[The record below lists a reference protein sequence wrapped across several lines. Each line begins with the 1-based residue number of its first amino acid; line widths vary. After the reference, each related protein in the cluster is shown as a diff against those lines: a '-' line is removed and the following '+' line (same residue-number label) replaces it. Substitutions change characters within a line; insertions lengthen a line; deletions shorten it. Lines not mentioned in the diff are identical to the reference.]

1 MLHVGFTG
9 GGNITETHIRAAL
22 ALADVKVAAICGVN
36 LNKVTALAQQYG
48 GSTYDEIEQF
58 LAHKP
63 MNMVMI
69 GSPSALHAEQGI
81 AAAGRGLHVLVE
93 KPIDTSTKR
102 ADALIE
108 AARNSR
114 VKLGV
119 IFQDRLKPDI
129 LRLKNWID
137 SGKLGKPIL
146 VEASVKWYRPPEY
159 YSGSKWRGTLALDG
173 GGALINQGIHTVDL
187 LVYLLGDVT
196 RVQATAKTALHR
208 IESEDTCVA
217 TLEFANGAIGVLHAT
232 TAAYP
237 GYARRLEIT
246 GPEGTVRI
254 EHDRITKIDLRK
266 HIEAERLEIEHAS
279 ELADQNASP
288 NSPVVGDV
296 RGHQRIVEDF
306 IRAIE
311 TGRSPVCDGEEG
323 RRSLAIVESIYRAA
337 RTGAAVV
344 LRGGA
349 RLSAQLT

>member
-9 GGNITETHIRAAL
+9 GGNITETHIRAARDAGL
-22 ALADVKVAAICGVN
+22 QVAAIYGT
-36 LNKVTALAQQYG
+36 NKQKLAALAERYKG
-48 GSTYDEIEQF
+48 ATYSDLKQF

-81 AAAGRGLHVLVE
+81 SAADRGLHVLVE
-93 KPIDTSTKR
+93 KPIDTTTKR

-129 LRLKNWID
+129 LRVKDWIE

-159 YSGSKWRGTLALDG
+159 YSGSKWRGTVAFDG

-196 RVQATAKTALHR
+196 RVQATAKTALHS
-208 IESEDTCVA
+208 IESEDTW
-217 TLEFANGAIGVLHAT
+217 
-232 TAAYP
+232 
-237 GYARRLEIT
+237 
-246 GPEGTVRI
+246 
-254 EHDRITKIDLRK
+254 
-266 HIEAERLEIEHAS
+266 
-279 ELADQNASP
+279 
-288 NSPVVGDV
+288 
-296 RGHQRIVEDF
+296 
-306 IRAIE
+306 
-311 TGRSPVCDGEEG
+311 
-323 RRSLAIVESIYRAA
+323 
-337 RTGAAVV
+337 
-344 LRGGA
+344 
-349 RLSAQLT
+349 

>member
-1 MLHVGFTG
+1 MVQVGFTG
-9 GGNITETHIRAAL
+9 GGNITETHIRAAAEAGL
-22 ALADVKVAAICGVN
+22 QIAAIYGTN
-36 LNKVTALAQQYG
+36 EQKLARLAHTYRGTAY
-48 GSTYDEIEQF
+48 SDFDQF

-81 AAAGRGLHVLVE
+81 AAAEHGLHVLVE

-102 ADALIE
+102 ADALID
-108 AARNSR
+108 AARRSR

-129 LRLKNWID
+129 LRLKEWID
-137 SGKLGKPIL
+137 SGKLGKPML

-159 YSGSKWRGTLALDG
+159 YSGSRWRGTLAFDG

-196 RVQATAKTALHR
+196 RVQATAKTALHS

-246 GPEGTVRI
+246 GSEGTVRI

-266 HIEAERLEIEHAS
+266 DVEADGLEIEHAS
-279 ELADQNASP
+279 ELGDQNASA

-306 IRAIE
+306 ISAIE
-311 TGRSPVCDGEEG
+311 TGRNPVCDGEEG

-344 LRGGA
+344 MRADA
-349 RLSAQLT
+349 RFSAQPT